1 MIILDVVVHHLS
13 HRSSHTTGCRALT
26 VIQRT
31 LIIVG
36 CSLVPSS
43 GHQYTNITHRT
54 PWSGLGGLVVDRLQI
69 LHLVDVAL
77 QEDTHVIGHVL
88 LVEVTDVAIAQHG
101 IEALVTADQHE
112 TALPCVGDGI
122 EIGLSRRV
130 FGIKHNGSLQ
140 CACCRS

>member
-101 IEALVTADQHE
+101 LEALVTTHQHE
-112 TALPCVGDGI
+112 AILQSGTDGI
-122 EIGLSRRV
+122 EVGLSRHV
-130 FGIKHNGSLQ
+130 LGIEHHCSLQ
-140 CACCRS
+140 HVC